1 MHRPDGMAPPFSPRR
16 LEPSGAAGTLTGADR
31 DDECLARL
39 SWPVSLLLVALAAGL
54 LTLFVSWRDHGYPGE
69 SPPGQDVD
77 DSAPP
82 TSGPRASHL
91 PTSFVLSTPL
101 APAEQVN
108 ILAYGN
114 VLLQYN
120 DRCDAGGACPAG
132 TGGRDHLA
140 TDLADVAGLY
150 NNEPV
155 QLNLRR
161 GHGVVV
167 APNYDLRPGQVAL
180 TAWKRLQRL
189 DRADRAEIER
199 FIGAWL
205 GNRAASNEQ

>member
-1 MHRPDGMAPPFSPRR
+1 MDRPGGATLPFFPRQ
-16 LEPSGAAGTLTGADR
+16 LQPGAAAGTLTGADR
-31 DDECLARL
+31 DDASLGRL
-39 SWPVSLLLVALAAGL
+39 WWPVSLLLLALAAGL

-69 SPPGQDVD
+69 SPARQGAD

-91 PTSFVLSTPL
+91 PASFVLSTPL

-120 DRCDAGGACPAG
+120 DRCDAGAACPAG
-132 TGGRDHLA
+132 RDRLA
-140 TDLADVAGLY
+140 ADLAEVAGLY

-161 GHGVVV
+161 GHGAVV
-167 APNYDLRPGQVAL
+167 APNYDLRPGEVAL
-180 TAWKRLQRL
+180 TAWNRLQRL
-189 DRADRAEIER
+189 DRADRTEIER

-205 GNRAASNEQ
+205 GDRRTED

>member
-1 MHRPDGMAPPFSPRR
+1 MERPAGIALPFSPRQR
-16 LEPSGAAGTLTGADR
+16 EPGTAAGTLTGADR
-31 DDECLARL
+31 DDASLDRL
-39 SWPVSLLLVALAAGL
+39 WWPVSLLLVVLAAAL
-54 LTLFVSWRDHGYPGE
+54 LTLFVSWRDHGYPGDA
-69 SPPGQDVD
+69 SPGQGAYD
-77 DSAPP
+77 AALP

-120 DRCDAGGACPAG
+120 DRCNTGVTCPAG
-132 TGGRDHLA
+132 HDHLV
-140 TDLADVAGLY
+140 TDLAEVAGLY

-161 GHGVVV
+161 GHGVMV
-167 APNYDLRPGQVAL
+167 APNYDLRPGEVAI
-180 TAWKRLQRL
+180 TAWNRLQRM

-205 GNRAASNEQ
+205 GNRATSDE